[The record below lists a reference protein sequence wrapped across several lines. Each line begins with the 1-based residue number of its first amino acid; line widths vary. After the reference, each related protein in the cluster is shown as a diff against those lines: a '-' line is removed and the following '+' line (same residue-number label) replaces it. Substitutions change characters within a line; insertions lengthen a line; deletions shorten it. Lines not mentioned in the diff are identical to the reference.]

1 MVIVAPHPGLS
12 EAGDSAF
19 GSQVGAHRQVSAR
32 HPSLLRPTNAVANH
46 SPSLTAGQKANS
58 WEQEVGFLDQ
68 GPPSPPGPK
77 PSLRRAENRRVQP
90 DTKNTQASTVAL
102 SKLVSYSKQLVAN
115 SQTLPLELAAG
126 DLPEWRSR

>member
-46 SPSLTAGQKANS
+46 SPSLTAGQKAKP
-58 WEQEVGFLDQ
+58 WGEKGGFFGQE
-68 GPPSPPGPK
+68 PPSPPGPK
-77 PSLRRAENRRVQP
+77 PSFRRAEDRQGPPGPVKNASRNR
-90 DTKNTQASTVAL
+90 S
-102 SKLVSYSKQLVAN
+102 
-115 SQTLPLELAAG
+115 
-126 DLPEWRSR
+126 